1 MNFIQ
6 MLNAAWRRTDSMLCV
21 GLDPEPA
28 RFPPPLTGRADTILE
43 FCRAIV
49 DATAPYACAFKPQIA
64 YFSAYRAEAQ
74 LEKLLRISIRN
85 TQSFRSFWMRN
96 AAILAAR
103 RRSMRAKHL
112 NATALMRSRCIPI
125 YAQFQSR
132 RILRIRIKGSLF
144 YAAPPMRAA
153 LRYSCKERGM
163 LTFTRSL
170 HSARLSSGMRT
181 GNWAWSWAPLF
192 PKTSLS
198 YAGLRAIRC
207 RC

>member
-1 MNFIQ
+1 
-6 MLNAAWRRTDSMLCV
+6 
-21 GLDPEPA
+21 
-28 RFPPPLTGRADTILE
+28 
-43 FCRAIV
+43 
-49 DATAPYACAFKPQIA
+49 
-64 YFSAYRAEAQ
+64 
-74 LEKLLRISIRN
+74 
-85 TQSFRSFWMRN
+85 MRN

-103 RRSMRAKHL
+103 RRSMRAKPL

-125 YAQFQSR
+125 WAQIQSR

-198 YAGLRAIRC
+198 YAGVQGGEIRAAVQAGCTRQGNGLLINASRAILYAGNDADFALAAARAAQ
-207 RC
+207 RMRDTIRSHI